1 MQIDCVSNS
10 GKLKG
15 VEHLKL
21 IDKKDKELNAK
32 INSMA
37 G

>member
-21 IDKKDKELNAK
+21 IDKDKELNAK